1 MYKLSCTYKD
11 RPADPFS
18 VKMVDGRCRVF
29 LACALGTAAEDSIE
43 GTEIKLYSGSS
54 ADATKLRATVSS
66 TIDSSGEVACIA
78 ITNFPPGGILFED
91 GVFAVMGRYASGVSV
106 FHNGGVSSS

>member
-29 LACALGTAAEDSIE
+29 LACALQTASETSIE
-43 GTEIKLYSGSS
+43 NTEIKLYSGSS

-66 TIDSSGEVACIA
+66 TIDTQGERASIA
-78 ITNFPPGGILFED
+78 ITNFPPEGILFED
-91 GVFAVMGRYASGVSV
+91 GVFVVMGRYTLGMSL